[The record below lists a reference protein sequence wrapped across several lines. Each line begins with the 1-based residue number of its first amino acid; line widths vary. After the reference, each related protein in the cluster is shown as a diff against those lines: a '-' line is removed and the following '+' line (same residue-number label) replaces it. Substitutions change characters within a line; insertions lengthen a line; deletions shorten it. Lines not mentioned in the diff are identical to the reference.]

1 MWIYKALLCTALIL
15 YSESKRNA
23 LQDYQKR
30 DGVRLV
36 RLDKTYRTK
45 GANVSV
51 AQCARGCSSGGGG
64 RRRTPFTCRAFLFDQ
79 KNRKCHWLSF
89 NSHSPGI
96 LTDHNFNHDLYEKKD
111 YVRKCIIGP
120 GWNYK
125 GTISVTKTNIK
136 CQAWASN
143 IPHDH
148 KFLPKRNK
156 KKDLQENYCRNPD
169 NETTGPW
176 CFTTNPEIRHESC
189 GIPQCSDV
197 ECVTCNGESYRGPMD
212 HSESGKECQR
222 WDLMEPHKHS
232 FHPKRYPDKGLNDNY
247 CRNPDNRLRPWCYT
261 LDPDTPWEYCNITA
275 CEVDKETDDSMT
287 TKCFHGQ
294 GENYRGKVD
303 VTPSGI
309 KCQRWDSQFPHNH
322 SYSPQNYKCKDLR
335 ENYCRNPNGADLPW
349 CFTTDPNVRWAFCT
363 NIPRCGTESADTEDC
378 YEDNGQK
385 YRGQLSKTRS
395 GVQCGPWKDHAK
407 SWDRNSTVVA
417 AGLEKNFCRNPDNDK
432 HGPWCYTN
440 SSSVP
445 WDYCTIKP
453 CKVSQNAGKPKSE
466 TSEVSCFVHIK
477 TRIIGGD
484 QVRTKEGSWM
494 VSIKKGDNHWCG
506 GSLIREDWV
515 LTDRQC
521 FSSCVPD
528 LGEYSAW
535 MGFLHL
541 NTSDDKMP
549 TKQELRI
556 SHVICGPEG
565 SNLALLKLSQP
576 AILSERVQRIQ
587 LPVAGCTMKEGTNC
601 TMYGWG
607 ETKGTGH
614 EGVMKAVR
622 LPIVSNEKCH
632 KYHGRKL
639 SITETKVCAG
649 GIKNEGVCERDY
661 GGPLVCQDGE
671 SKVIL
676 GVSIHGRGCARANR
690 PAIFVNVPFYTDW
703 IHKVFRHYSHLENNY

>member
-15 YSESKRNA
+15 YSESRRNS

-36 RLDKTYRTK
+36 RLDRSHRTK
-45 GANVSV
+45 SANVSV
-51 AQCARGCSSGGGG
+51 AQCARRCSSN
-64 RRRTPFTCRAFLFDQ
+64 RKIPFTCRAFLFDQ
-79 KNRKCHWLSF
+79 KNKKCHWLSF
-89 NSHSPGI
+89 VSHTRGI
-96 LTDHNFNHDLYEKKD
+96 RTDHNFDYDLYEKKD
-111 YVRKCIIGP
+111 YVRKCIIGT
-120 GWNYK
+120 GRNYK
-125 GTISVTKTNIK
+125 GTASVTKTNIR
-136 CQAWASN
+136 CQAWDSN
-143 IPHDH
+143 MPHDH
-148 KFLPKRNK
+148 KFLPKRNR

-176 CFTTNPEIRHESC
+176 CFTMNPEIRHQSC
-189 GIPQCSDV
+189 GIPQCSEV
-197 ECVTCNGESYRGPMD
+197 ECLTCNGEGYRGPMD
-212 HSESGKECQR
+212 HSETGKECQR
-222 WDLMEPHKHS
+222 WDLMEPHKHP
-232 FHPKRYPDKGLNDNY
+232 FHPKRYPDKGLNDNF

-261 LDPDTPWEYCNITA
+261 LDPNTPWEYCNITA
-275 CEVDKETDDSMT
+275 CGESD
-287 TKCFHGQ
+287 Q
-294 GENYRGKVD
+294 GEKYRGTVD

-335 ENYCRNPNGADLPW
+335 ENFCRNPNGADLPW
-349 CFTTDPNVRWAFCT
+349 CFTMDPNVRWAFCT
-363 NIPRCGTESADTEDC
+363 NIPRCGTETVSTEDC

-395 GVQCGPWKDHAK
+395 GVQCGHWEDHAK
-407 SWDRNSTVVA
+407 SWDRNSTAAA
-417 AGLEKNFCRNPDNDK
+417 AGLERNYCRNPDGDK

-440 SSSVP
+440 SSSLP
-445 WDYCTIKP
+445 WDYCMINFCP
-453 CKVSQNAGKPKSE
+453 FISS
-466 TSEVSCFVHIK
+466 
-477 TRIIGGD
+477 
-484 QVRTKEGSWM
+484 
-494 VSIKKGDNHWCG
+494 DNHWCG

-528 LGEYSAW
+528 LAKYSAW
-535 MGFLHL
+535 MGFLRL
-541 NTSDDKMP
+541 NDSDGSTS

-565 SNLALLKLSQP
+565 SNLCSSTLDGIHTSQCVKE
-576 AILSERVQRIQ
+576 ILHQTPNSSSI
-587 LPVAGCTMKEGTNC
+587 LHCSL
-601 TMYGWG
+601 
-607 ETKGTGH
+607 GTGH
-614 EGVMKAVR
+614 EGVMKAVL

-639 SITETKVCAG
+639 SITETKICAG

-661 GGPLVCQDGE
+661 GGPLVCQEGE

-703 IHKVFRHYSHLENNY
+703 IHKVFRYYSNLENNYYIYNYYKDT